1 MIDLVALAPFVP
13 PEAESNAAAQLEADA
28 SIDLALQALQSLLA
42 ADERTFWSAVGP
54 TSDGGRRLKAF
65 LDSFLQLA
73 QRRLSLDARAVASP
87 VESDRDIILRRHVL
101 LTLLRLG
108 TPPAR
113 AVDVPQWAEHG
124 GHILCN
130 VPRLVDACALF
141 GFSDPASCEQL
152 VSAATLQL
160 QPRLCA
166 SAVAVA
172 LTNASTAI
180 LHVCGYRPMH
190 SNSKSGPAALAELP
204 CALDARTAA
213 DVDMIA
219 AWLLSAVGPRACA
232 RPSLTSPLMIGA
244 GFPGFNPW

>member
-1 MIDLVALAPFVP
+1 MAGSLAAHGLVPRARLPM
-13 PEAESNAAAQLEADA
+13 L
-28 SIDLALQALQSLLA
+28 LLLA
-42 ADERTFWSAVGP
+42 CY
-54 TSDGGRRLKAF
+54 
-65 LDSFLQLA
+65 
-73 QRRLSLDARAVASP
+73 RA
-87 VESDRDIILRRHVL
+87 H
-101 LTLLRLG
+101 
-108 TPPAR
+108 
-113 AVDVPQWAEHG
+113 
-124 GHILCN
+124 
-130 VPRLVDACALF
+130 
-141 GFSDPASCEQL
+141 
-152 VSAATLQL
+152 AATLHRPVQLQL

-232 RPSLTSPLMIGA
+232 RGGSA
-244 GFPGFNPW
+244 